1 MHQISNTYLL
11 LKGINNF
18 RKSKKLS
25 QLDLVTEFLT
35 LKESIYDEDL
45 EKKHTEF
52 ASPKETSY
60 CLFEKKTDTNIKNGE
75 EKSYERTTRI
85 DKSDKV
91 SCIVQQLVD
100 SGGSYLRHR
109 KHVKNIATIF
119 PKIRERERQK
129 GRYIEIEFSENIA
142 IKTKSEVQEAHFSGM
157 QYALH
162 CTIVQPW

>member
-1 MHQISNTYLL
+1 MRI
-11 LKGINNF
+11 LK
-18 RKSKKLS
+18 
-25 QLDLVTEFLT
+25 
-35 LKESIYDEDL
+35 
-45 EKKHTEF
+45 KKHPEF
-52 ASPKETSY
+52 ALPKETY
-60 CLFEKKTDTNIKNGE
+60 CLFEKKTETYIKNGE

>member
-60 CLFEKKTDTNIKNGE
+60 CLFEKKTETYIKNGE

>member
-1 MHQISNTYLL
+1 MTVHLLHFTSSSHFTLVLPQNRRKNPAFASNIKYFQ
-11 LKGINNF
+11 KGINNF

-60 CLFEKKTDTNIKNGE
+60 CLFEKKTETYIKNGE

-100 SGGSYLRHR
+100 SGDNYLRHQ
-109 KHVKNIATIF
+109 KHVKNITIVLS
-119 PKIRERERQK
+119 KIRERHK
-129 GRYIEIEFSENIA
+129 GR
-142 IKTKSEVQEAHFSGM
+142 
-157 QYALH
+157 
-162 CTIVQPW
+162 